1 MRRGWRRREG
11 EGGSEFVMSG
21 AEAADDVN
29 FTLSLEHVRFF
40 VHTLADIV
48 HFVYTY
54 AYTNSNIY
62 IRIRT
67 RIPSTSASTVRARDH
82 DMDMPLVETDA
93 LVCVAAYIGRLGNIV
108 NGGT

>member
-29 FTLSLEHVRFF
+29 FTLSVEHVRFF

-62 IRIRT
+62 IYVY
-67 RIPSTSASTVRARDH
+67 VRVYLA
-82 DMDMPLVETDA
+82 LA
-93 LVCVAAYIGRLGNIV
+93 LVRYARVIMTWTCH
-108 NGGT
+108 